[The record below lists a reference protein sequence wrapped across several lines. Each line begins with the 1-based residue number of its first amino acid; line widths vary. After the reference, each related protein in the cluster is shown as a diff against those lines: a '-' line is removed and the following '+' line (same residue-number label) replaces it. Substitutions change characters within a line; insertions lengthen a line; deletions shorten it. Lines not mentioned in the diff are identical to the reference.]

1 MGYTKQELEKMTKTQ
16 LMEMVLAQQE
26 ELADIAWR
34 MRHSEMVEIAEL
46 AFGSEYPDTKELE
59 ALDNDFLLGKLLHAF
74 RYFEFEDQAYQVEEY
89 LSGVES
95 DSMQYVLAYGRKLS
109 AAVPNK

>member
-46 AFGSEYPDTKELE
+46 AFGREYPDTKEFETFADDYLF
-59 ALDNDFLLGKLLHAF
+59 AKVLHAF
-74 RYFEFEDQAYQVEEY
+74 RYFEFEDQAYQVKEY
-89 LSGVES
+89 LSDLEP
-95 DSMQYVLAYGRKLS
+95 DNMQYVLAYGRKLS